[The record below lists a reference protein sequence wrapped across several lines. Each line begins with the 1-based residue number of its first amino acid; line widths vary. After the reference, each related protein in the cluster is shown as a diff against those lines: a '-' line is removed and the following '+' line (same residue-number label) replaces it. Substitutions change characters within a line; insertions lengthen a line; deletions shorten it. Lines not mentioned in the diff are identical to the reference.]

1 LTAIVASPLLD
12 ALATSIGSVTV
23 VLSLIRGVGFEPGY
37 LTMIWSIGGVSS
49 RGRASVARRIVARF
63 AAGPAMAWGLAGTG
77 IRTIQIAG
85 AAGTDI
91 AGEAFLVANRLV
103 TDPFAMV
110 WIVSSARIR
119 QSVVPNHLTGRV
131 RSVIRLGSSVVTISG
146 LVLGGMLV
154 PVLAMRAEV
163 VAGGGAFIAGASCLL
178 PIRLTAPVPSPSSR
192 GDRPPPIA
200 LGALEPSPRVYRC
213 TDGVSRSG
221 KRTN

>member
-49 RGRASVARRIVARF
+49 RVVASVARRIVARF

-77 IRTIQIAG
+77 IRMIQIAE
-85 AAGTDI
+85 AAGQDI

-131 RSVIRLGSSVVTISG
+131 RSVISLGSSVVTISG
-146 LVLGGMLV
+146 L
-154 PVLAMRAEV
+154 
-163 VAGGGAFIAGASCLL
+163 AGAACSFRSSGCA
-178 PIRLTAPVPSPSSR
+178 PRSSQAAGRSSPVPP
-192 GDRPPPIA
+192 A
-200 LGALEPSPRVYRC
+200 C
-213 TDGVSRSG
+213 CQSG
-221 KRTN
+221 